1 MNINRYTIVAIL
13 SLAVMLSACS
23 SSVSKD
29 DANNNNKDINAG
41 HSDNFITINNR
52 VDNTSSEDNDN
63 NDDSS
68 SSSESST
75 PIETNSGLN
84 TDGNMADLTLDD
96 STEETNRYT
105 DSLRSIITSCI
116 ERHKNNRETG
126 LLDKYKAVQSI
137 DIGTDTN
144 EFIDSIAFNDIMSLC
159 IPSGKLELSI
169 NEDYSIKEFKFTTN

>member
-1 MNINRYTIVAIL
+1 MNINRYTVVAIL

-23 SSVSKD
+23 SSASD
-29 DANNNNKDINAG
+29 DANNSNKDTNAR

-52 VDNTSSEDNDN
+52 VDDTSSEDNDN
-63 NDDSS
+63 TNDNS

-84 TDGNMADLTLDD
+84 TDGNMTDLTLDD

-116 ERHKNNRETG
+116 ERHKNNGETG
-126 LLDKYKAVQSI
+126 LLDKYKVVQSI
-137 DIGTDTN
+137 DIGTDAN

-169 NEDYSIKEFKFTTN
+169 NEDYNIKEFKFTAN